1 MNRFI
6 MNNAPP
12 LTKKSTQTNTRT
24 TAKNGAA
31 KNRATQLERTTL
43 HEDILSH
50 IKRNLPKP
58 QADGRLKMHSK
69 EERALQFLPGDRKR
83 SRTNIRKIEEIR
95 NRKLNVGEPLE
106 TTNKGVSISIDELS
120 IDDIK
125 KLTRDNAL
133 KLCQFHKISNATNM
147 ARMAKNNNSRKL
159 CYIEALCEYKI
170 NKKK

>member
-1 MNRFI
+1 MIHQLIHIHIYANKIMNRFI
-6 MNNAPP
+6 MKNAPP
-12 LTKKSTQTNTRT
+12 PSTKKSAQTNTRT

-83 SRTNIRKIEEIR
+83 SRTKMNKLPKDNYDENNLIDDFPSLPIFNIPRNKYAQRGTIR
-95 NRKLNVGEPLE
+95 NYKQGR
-106 TTNKGVSISIDELS
+106 
-120 IDDIK
+120 
-125 KLTRDNAL
+125 
-133 KLCQFHKISNATNM
+133 
-147 ARMAKNNNSRKL
+147 
-159 CYIEALCEYKI
+159 EYKY
-170 NKKK
+170 

>member
-6 MNNAPP
+6 MKNAPP
-12 LTKKSTQTNTRT
+12 PTKKSAQTNTRT

-83 SRTNIRKIEEIR
+83 LRTKMN
-95 NRKLNVGEPLE
+95 KLPKDNY
-106 TTNKGVSISIDELS
+106 DENNL
-120 IDDIK
+120 IDDFPSLPYINIPRIK
-125 KLTRDNAL
+125 YAQLYVDNVL
-133 KLCQFHKISNATNM
+133 IFPDEGNH
-147 ARMAKNNNSRKL
+147 
-159 CYIEALCEYKI
+159 
-170 NKKK
+170 

>member
-1 MNRFI
+1 MIHQLIHIHIYANKIMNRFI
-6 MNNAPP
+6 MKNAPP
-12 LTKKSTQTNTRT
+12 PSTKKSAQTNTRT

-83 SRTNIRKIEEIR
+83 SRTKMNKLPKDNYDENNLIDDFPSLPIFNIPR
-95 NRKLNVGEPLE
+95 NKYAQQYVDNVGIFPDEDVQKIFLE
-106 TTNKGVSISIDELS
+106 
-120 IDDIK
+120 
-125 KLTRDNAL
+125 
-133 KLCQFHKISNATNM
+133 
-147 ARMAKNNNSRKL
+147 
-159 CYIEALCEYKI
+159 I
-170 NKKK
+170 NDKHGENG